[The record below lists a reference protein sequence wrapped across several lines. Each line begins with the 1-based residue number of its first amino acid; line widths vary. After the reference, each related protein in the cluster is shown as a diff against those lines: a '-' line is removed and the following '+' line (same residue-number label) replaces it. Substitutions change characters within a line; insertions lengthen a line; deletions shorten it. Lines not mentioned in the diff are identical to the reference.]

1 MVESCQGE
9 NMDHIEILKRF
20 IAIDTTVP
28 PGINYDKAVDFLCP
42 LFESAGFE
50 TYKIYLPETATGGKK
65 DRVNLICH
73 RRNFGKPR
81 LIFYGHI
88 DVVPA
93 EGWDAFRPRVEN
105 GRIYGRGAADMKGA
119 IVSLVMA
126 LDACKNKN
134 INYDV
139 SVMITTDEETN
150 QADQLQ
156 YLRQY
161 LEPVA
166 NASFFSLDSSA
177 IYVAVTG
184 LGVLQMDIKIQ
195 GKSVHS
201 GLSHLG
207 ENAVEKASTVLD
219 SLLELK
225 SRVASKKSAMDAH
238 PETGLQKMEP
248 RLNINMIKGGLKV
261 NIIPDECTISID
273 RRLIPEENIE
283 QATKEIVDVLESF
296 PGVLWETTVIIPPVP
311 PCTDP
316 MVDKLVAIIKKV
328 TGNSGKAGEMGSGD
342 LAPVVQDW
350 GGQELQLGVI
360 RSYSNIHGKN
370 EFVLIKDIEDLAE
383 IIAKLLTE

>member
-1 MVESCQGE
+1 
-9 NMDHIEILKRF
+9 MDHIEILKRF

-28 PGINYDKAVDFLCP
+28 PGLNYEKAIDFLCP
-42 LFESAGFE
+42 LFESAGLE
-50 TYKIYLPETATGGKK
+50 TYKIYLPESVTGGKK

-73 RRNFGKPR
+73 RHTSGKPR

-93 EGWDAFRPRVEN
+93 EGWDAFRPTVED

-119 IVSLVMA
+119 IVALVMA
-126 LDACKNKN
+126 LDVCKNKN

-139 SVMITTDEETN
+139 SVMMTTDEETN

-166 NASFFSLDSSA
+166 GASFFSLDSSA
-177 IYVAVTG
+177 VYVAVTG
-184 LGVLQMDIKIQ
+184 LGVLQMDIKIK

-207 ENAVEKASTVLD
+207 ENAVEKASLVLD

-225 SRVASKKSAMDAH
+225 SQVTSKKSAIDAH
-238 PETGLQKMEP
+238 PETGLMKMEP
-248 RLNINMIKGGLKV
+248 RLNINMIRSGLKV

-273 RRLIPEENIE
+273 RRLIPEENTE
-283 QATKEIVDVLESF
+283 QATKEILDTLESVR
-296 PGVLWETTVIIPPVP
+296 GVVWETADVFTIPPVS

-316 MVDKLVAIIKKV
+316 MVDKLVEIVKQV
-328 TGNSGKAGEMGSGD
+328 TGNSGKAGEMGSGGSGTHSTG
-342 LAPVVQDW
+342 AGAVK
-350 GGQELQLGVI
+350 
-360 RSYSNIHGKN
+360 SSH
-370 EFVLIKDIEDLAE
+370 
-383 IIAKLLTE
+383 